1 MQIDI
6 EGLTKTFVTKDG
18 HATCILDDFSLQVG
32 SNEFLCIL
40 GPSGCGK
47 TTLLNILAGLEQFEV
62 GAVRFIGT
70 KSARGPLTSMVF
82 QDYALV
88 PWRTVLSNVA
98 FGLEVKHVPRRER
111 HRVAMDLLRT
121 IGLDE
126 QARRFPRQLSGG
138 MRQRVA
144 IARALANDS
153 DVLLMDEPFAAVDAQ
168 TRVLLQYELSRLLS
182 ERQKTVVFITHSIDE
197 AIRLG
202 DYVLVATPRP
212 MRIIER
218 VKVPFPT
225 PRDESLEALP
235 EYVSLRNRLRQALR
249 DGIERATSAP
259 APEDGRGK
267 GGIAA
272 DEEEPRAATA

>member
-1 MQIDI
+1 MQIQI
-6 EGLTKTFVTKDG
+6 EGLTKTFRAKDD
-18 HATCILDDFSLQVG
+18 HSTRIFDDFSLRVS

-47 TTLLNILAGLEQFEV
+47 TTLLNILAGLEQFEA
-62 GAVRFIGT
+62 GAVRFTGT

-82 QDYALV
+82 QDYALI

-98 FGLEVKHVPRRER
+98 FGLEVRHVSRRER
-111 HRVAMDLLRT
+111 HLVAMDLLRT
-121 IGLDE
+121 IGLE
-126 QARRFPRQLSGG
+126 EHAKRFPRELSGG

-153 DVLLMDEPFAAVDAQ
+153 DILLMDEPFAAVDAQ
-168 TRVLLQYELSRLLS
+168 TRVLLQYELSRLLA

-197 AIRLG
+197 AVRLG
-202 DYVLVATPRP
+202 DYVVVASPRP

-225 PRDESLEALP
+225 PRDESLETLP
-235 EYVSLRNRLRQALR
+235 EYISLRNRLRQALR
-249 DGIERATSAP
+249 DGIHGAIGSG
-259 APEDGRGK
+259 GR
-267 GGIAA
+267 
-272 DEEEPRAATA
+272 